1 MHKKCDNKYCNINQ
15 CSSKYHY
22 CDTFNEP
29 EPVTPKFFFYPCEI
43 DLYNNLKNCLCKTVG
58 FKLSCSDC
66 ILRLKIMKVTP
77 CSVYGKTS
85 SGKGPIC
92 LKLSAIDYVDFG
104 KEVYV
109 NPLCNVN
116 ISEILTLPGSKVEK
130 GEPGPQ
136 GPQGEKGEAGPQG
149 PKGEKGE
156 AGPQGPKG
164 EKGEA
169 GPQGPKGEKGEAG
182 SQGPKGEKGE
192 AGSQGP
198 KGEKGEAGSQ
208 GPKGEKGEAGS
219 QGPKGEKGPKGE
231 VGPSSKPAPV
241 PYNPEKKKKLY
252 TNKKDPYNK

>member
-116 ISEILTLPGSKVEK
+116 ISEILTLPGSKGEK
-130 GEPGPQ
+130 GEP
-136 GPQGEKGEAGPQG
+136 GPQG

-169 GPQGPKGEKGEAG
+169 GPQGPKGEKAKLVLKVLKVKKVKLVLKVLKVKLVLKVLKAKKVLRVKRVKLVLH
-182 SQGPKGEKGE
+182 Q
-192 AGSQGP
+192 
-198 KGEKGEAGSQ
+198 
-208 GPKGEKGEAGS
+208 
-219 QGPKGEKGPKGE
+219 
-231 VGPSSKPAPV
+231 
-241 PYNPEKKKKLY
+241 NPLLCLIILKRKRNYILIKKILI
-252 TNKKDPYNK
+252 TNKNKSAYYALLFLFTNLFF